1 MLVGTSLYSL
11 DVDGAPLS
19 EVLRL
24 HLLSSGA
31 RRLSCHARSDLQQRG
46 GYTSHDNPALE
57 FCHGE
62 ASIMDALRRASIF
75 QLSPGMEWSALIY
88 LLITSASLLLHTARV
103 ANVYRFCRVC
113 VSVRPGCLSSLF
125 TYLVLADVN
134 ALLGEKL
141 KLVTVLIHQLLTT
154 TEARNWIDE
163 CAKKLVTTQRHLRC
177 HQMTEQRRSRDETQ
191 FWLVV
196 AGSCCCCCF
205 NIFW

>member
-1 MLVGTSLYSL
+1 MYSSMHLASPLRELTRHPVKVTFLPGALKLVLDLTTPEICKRELKWLCMLVGTSLYSL

-75 QLSPGMEWSALIY
+75 QLSPGME
-88 LLITSASLLLHTARV
+88 
-103 ANVYRFCRVC
+103 
-113 VSVRPGCLSSLF
+113 
-125 TYLVLADVN
+125 
-134 ALLGEKL
+134 
-141 KLVTVLIHQLLTT
+141 
-154 TEARNWIDE
+154 
-163 CAKKLVTTQRHLRC
+163 
-177 HQMTEQRRSRDETQ
+177 
-191 FWLVV
+191 
-196 AGSCCCCCF
+196 
-205 NIFW
+205 